1 MLLEVLGHAE
11 ALLTL
16 LAEDGLHDLVGGEPL
31 AVLLVLSIEVNTF
44 PSSTQIHLEV
54 FLLEIRPQL
63 LHNLWARN
71 LKTQVKREFPSARAL
86 TRFK

>member
-31 AVLLVLSIEVNTF
+31 AVLLVLSIEVKYI
-44 PSSTQIHLEV
+44 SI
-54 FLLEIRPQL
+54 
-63 LHNLWARN
+63 LHPNSPGGLS
-71 LKTQVKREFPSARAL
+71 P
-86 TRFK
+86 

>member
-31 AVLLVLSIEVNTF
+31 AVLLVLSTEVYSRF
-44 PSSTQIHLEV
+44 ILHQILSPEG
-54 FLLEIRPQL
+54 LSP
-63 LHNLWARN
+63 
-71 LKTQVKREFPSARAL
+71 
-86 TRFK
+86 

>member
-31 AVLLVLSIEVNTF
+31 TVLLVLSIEVYTITPTPKF
-44 PSSTQIHLEV
+44 ITWRSFSL
-54 FLLEIRPQL
+54 RYA
-63 LHNLWARN
+63 HNFF
-71 LKTQVKREFPSARAL
+71 T
-86 TRFK
+86 T

>member
-31 AVLLVLSIEVNTF
+31 AVLLVLSTEVYSRF
-44 PSSTQIHLEV
+44 ILHQISSPGGLS
-54 FLLEIRPQL
+54 P
-63 LHNLWARN
+63 
-71 LKTQVKREFPSARAL
+71 
-86 TRFK
+86 

>member
-31 AVLLVLSIEVNTF
+31 AVLLVLSKSF
-44 PSSTQIHLEV
+44 QGSSFTDSSPGGLS
-54 FLLEIRPQL
+54 P
-63 LHNLWARN
+63 
-71 LKTQVKREFPSARAL
+71 
-86 TRFK
+86 